1 MIADVIAKPAKP
13 AKCICAVKRLWD
25 FCICGGCF
33 DLPDFKTLLRSVFVL
48 SSSKGYIDQSQV
60 RTQENCWTEV
70 AFLPTHFTTVPDFC
84 IYVCL
89 LLWSPFLISIKEE
102 CEGSGNPPDGIH
114 FCLVLFRQ
122 QQGRERDPLQSES
135 RRGTG
140 TLLVERWRHT
150 EKGKCWKGFSGS
162 ATVFIQVGWWDRR
175 IWFEV
180 SAPKNCSVTKGEI
193 PFIWPHV
200 LRNLNGFDFESL
212 HSLHLWSLLRNLLWS
227 TRSREISAR
236 ISCGLWCWIF
246 LFI

>member
-1 MIADVIAKPAKP
+1 MYLRCKEIVRLLHLWRLLWPTRFQDAPSFSFCFVFIQRLHWPVTSANPRKLLDRG
-13 AKCICAVKRLWD
+13 CIFTNTFHHCAWFLY
-25 FCICGGCF
+25 IC
-33 DLPDFKTLLRSVFVL
+33 
-48 SSSKGYIDQSQV
+48 
-60 RTQENCWTEV
+60 
-70 AFLPTHFTTVPDFC
+70 
-84 IYVCL
+84 VCL